1 LRNTSDS
8 KRTTKN
14 TADVAGEPTRLL
26 VVDDS
31 ALYRQTIVN
40 ALRDT
45 PDVSIVGVARDG
57 RDAIEKVE
65 ELDPDL
71 LTLDVQMPGM
81 DGIAVLR
88 EINRRRLRAKA
99 IMVSSLTKEGAQVT
113 TDALLEGAFDFILKP
128 SGRDPNQNRLVLRE
142 NLDKKIAAF
151 RGSDRGTKLQERR
164 LTSVQKAA
172 PSTVAPTGCRA
183 VIIGVSTGGPAALKR
198 VLPSLPATLP
208 VPVLVVQHMPSQ
220 FTQALARRLDDI
232 CTLCVSEATN
242 GTEVRA
248 GRVLVAPGGRHM
260 KLVRHAEQVRVKL
273 TNDPPE
279 NGVRPS
285 VDYLLRS
292 AGEVFQGQALGV
304 IMTGMGRDGLEG
316 CRDLKA
322 RGGRVFAQHP
332 FGCVV
337 YGMPKALIDND
348 IADRVL
354 PLSRMGSAIVSHL
367 ERSRRE

>member
-1 LRNTSDS
+1 MT
-8 KRTTKN
+8 
-14 TADVAGEPTRLL
+14 GEPTRLL

-31 ALYRQTIVN
+31 ALYRQTISNV
-40 ALRDT
+40 LRDA
-45 PDVSIVGVARDG
+45 PDVSIIGVARDG
-57 RDAIEKVE
+57 KDALEKIER
-65 ELDPDL
+65 LDPDL

-88 EINRRRLRAKA
+88 EINRRRLRPKA
-99 IMVSSLTKEGAQVT
+99 IMVSSLTAEGAKVT

-128 SGRDPNQNRLVLRE
+128 SGQDPEENRLRLRE
-142 NLDKKIAAF
+142 NLDEKIAAF
-151 RGSDRGTKLQERR
+151 RAPDGATSPRERR
-164 LTSVQKAA
+164 LSPVQDAVA
-172 PSTVAPTGCRA
+172 PSTVPPTGCQA

-198 VLPSLPATLP
+198 VLPTLPATLP

-220 FTQALARRLDDI
+220 FTQALAHRLDEI
-232 CTLCVSEATN
+232 CALEVTEARN
-242 GTEVRA
+242 GSEVRA
-248 GRVLVAPGGRHM
+248 GRVLGAPGGRQM
-260 KLVRHAEQVRVKL
+260 KLTRPAHRVLAKL

-279 NGVRPS
+279 NGCRPS

-292 AGEVFQGQALGV
+292 AGRVFQGEALSV

-316 CRDLKA
+316 CRALKA

-337 YGMPKALIDND
+337 YGMPKAIIDND

-354 PLSRMGSAIVSHL
+354 PLSRIGPAIVSHL